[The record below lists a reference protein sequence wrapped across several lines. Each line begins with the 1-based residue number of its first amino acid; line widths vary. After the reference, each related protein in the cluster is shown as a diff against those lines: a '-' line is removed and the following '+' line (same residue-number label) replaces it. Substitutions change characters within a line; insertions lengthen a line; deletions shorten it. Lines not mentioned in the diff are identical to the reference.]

1 MSTNTQGSA
10 PPKKKPLGAGQII
23 TGLLILVPL
32 TAWLVFAV
40 MYWNMRDPVSRVTSC
55 WYMDWLFQRLDPTYF
70 SAISIYLHFAPF
82 LLMSYILTVMIPDTV
97 KKQGQAVSAVYAVFA
112 AILMIVAVLMT
123 ICVCTYL
130 PDYAKSVFSA
140 NLVNTMITFSDR
152 VYLWLTPAGL
162 LIAFPIAL
170 IQGVT
175 RKKPGAL
182 GAGILIALFSLLAGF
197 IIAAACALILNIMRT
212 MLPSAVDTIETFCR
226 TMASSS
232 SMMLIGLCL
241 APLIEETAFRGLF
254 QNHLDDYLGA
264 VAAVLLASV
273 AFGIWHRSLGQFIY
287 TFFMG
292 LFTGSLYRVT
302 GRLRYPVLLHFA
314 MNFATVLAYS
324 DTPGSLVPSIP
335 WLPGAMV
342 NARVWLLGLVTWK
355 AVLGLVLAAGIAGAG
370 IGLISVKNK

>member
-1 MSTNTQGSA
+1 MSTNIQA
-10 PPKKKPLGAGQII
+10 PPKKKPSGAGNIVK
-23 TGLLILVPL
+23 GLLILIPL
-32 TAWLVFAV
+32 IAWLVFAV
-40 MYWNMRDPVSRVTSC
+40 MYWNMKDPFSRVTNC
-55 WYMDWLFQRLDPTYF
+55 WYLDWLFQRLDPNYF
-70 SAISIYLHFAPF
+70 SAISIYLHFAPL

-97 KKQGQAVSAVYAVFA
+97 KKQGHAVSVVYGIFA
-112 AILMIVAVLMT
+112 TILMIATVLMA

-130 PDYAKSVFSA
+130 PDYAKTVLSENV
-140 NLVNTMITFSDR
+140 VNTMISVSDQ

-162 LIAFPIAL
+162 LVAFPIAL

-175 RKKPGAL
+175 KKKPGAL
-182 GAGILIALFSLLAGF
+182 GAGFLIAIFSLLSGF
-197 IIAAACALILNIMRT
+197 IIAAACCLILVVMQT
-212 MLPSAVDTIETFCR
+212 MLPSAVETIETFCR

-264 VAAVLLASV
+264 VIAVLLASI
-273 AFGIWHRSLGQFIY
+273 AFGIWHRSVGQFVY

-314 MNFATVLAYS
+314 FNFAVILAYS
-324 DTPGSLVPSIP
+324 DTPGCLLPSIP

-342 NARVWLLGLVTWK
+342 NARVWLFGLVPWK
-355 AVLGLVLAAGIAGAG
+355 AVLGLILAAGAAGAG